1 MRTTRKPGRAFRQ
14 AFDDNVPLPAD
25 AFVIG
30 EPVSVVGIDDDGPT
44 RCGLIAKCRRADA
57 SQHSRETRI
66 VANALPM
73 EVLR

>member
-1 MRTTRKPGRAFRQ
+1 VRTTRKPGRAFRQ
-14 AFDDNVPLPAD
+14 ALDDNVSLPAD

-30 EPVSVVGIDDDGPT
+30 EPVSVVGIDDDGRT

-57 SQHSRETRI
+57 RQHSREARI